1 MNLKENDPLILDLG
15 RETDNPDAGVFCPP
29 EALFGRH
36 LAVVGATGGGKSWTL
51 AHLIEEASRFNS
63 KIVLLDASG
72 EFYRLDCGVFHACIG
87 RAEHPSEY
95 EVVIPHE
102 ELTEGDLFA
111 IFKPSGVGQAPKMR
125 AAIQS
130 LKLAR
135 LAPALSADGTIFKA
149 HRIKVE
155 FEKARERHLSQIQ
168 NPLAQFDIQHLPL
181 QIQHECVE
189 QQRSPQEPLVW
200 GGPNGKELSQ
210 CMALADRVQE
220 VIHDPN
226 LKCIFK
232 PPRLPSIFEVIQ
244 EFISSSRYKILR
256 ISLKSIPFGHNT
268 REIIGN
274 AIGRHLLLR
283 AREGTFKQNPLVVA
297 IDEAHQF
304 LSRTA
309 REENEYF
316 PLDSFGLI
324 AKEGRKYALTVCLAT
339 QRPRDIP
346 EDILSQI
353 GSYLIHRITN
363 HLDLSIIERAA
374 GTIDPQAMGRIPF
387 LKPGEAILMT
397 VSIPRLLQIKVNH
410 PRAVPDSQ
418 GPDYQAYWR

>member
-1 MNLKENDPLILDLG
+1 MKEAQSLILELG
-15 RETDNPDAGVFCPP
+15 HEAENPDSRISCPP
-29 EALFGRH
+29 EDLFGRH

-51 AHLIEEASRFNS
+51 AHLIEEASRFKS

-72 EFYRLDCGVFHACIG
+72 EFYRLNCEVFHACIG
-87 RAEHPSEY
+87 RAEHSTEY
-95 EVVIPHE
+95 EVFIRYE

-111 IFKPSGVGQAPKMR
+111 IFRPSGVGQAPKLR
-125 AAIQS
+125 AAVQS

-155 FEKARERHLSQIQ
+155 YEKARAQHISRIQ

-189 QQRSPQEPLVW
+189 PQRSPLEPLVW
-200 GGPNGKELSQ
+200 GGPNGKEQSQ
-210 CMALADRVQE
+210 CMALVDRVQE
-220 VIHDPN
+220 IIHDPH
-226 LKCIFK
+226 LKCIFRPSK
-232 PPRLPSIFEVIQ
+232 LPSIFNVIQ
-244 EFISSSRYKILR
+244 EFISSSKYKVLR
-256 ISLKSIPFGHNT
+256 ISLKSIPFEHST

-283 AREGTFKQNPLVVA
+283 AREDIFKQNPLVVV

-304 LSRTA
+304 LSRTT
-309 REENEYF
+309 RDENEYF

-346 EDILSQI
+346 EDILSQT
-353 GSYLIHRITN
+353 GSYIIHRVTN

-374 GTIDPQAMGRIPF
+374 GSIDAEAMGRIPY

-397 VSIPRLLQIKVNH
+397 TGLGRLLQIQLNR
-410 PRAVPDSQ
+410 PQAIPDSQ
-418 GPDYQAYWR
+418 GPDYQNYWR